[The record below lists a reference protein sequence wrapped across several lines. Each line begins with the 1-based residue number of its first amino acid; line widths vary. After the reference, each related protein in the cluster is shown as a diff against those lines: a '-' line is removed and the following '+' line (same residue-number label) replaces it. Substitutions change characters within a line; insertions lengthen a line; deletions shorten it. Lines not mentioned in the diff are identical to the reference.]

1 MEHLTHDQLDAFLS
15 GGSPADAAGLRRHLA
30 ECEACARR
38 LAARARFEEELEQA
52 ASRFATARRG
62 VWPRKALAAAAAVI
76 LFVAGGLV
84 IREAFRSGEFA
95 SAPRGMAQPGTP
107 AIAPGAPGMAARV
120 PSLCDDCVSPA
131 DLCRDLNDTAW
142 PARAALVPAMGVEY
156 STQ

>member
-1 MEHLTHDQLDAFLS
+1 MEHLTDDQLDAFLS

-38 LAARARFEEELEQA
+38 LAAAARIEMELEQA
-52 ASRFATARRG
+52 AARFAAQRRMPAR
-62 VWPRKALAAAAAVI
+62 VALAAAAALI

-84 IREAFRSGEFA
+84 IRQALRPGEIA
-95 SAPRGMAQPGTP
+95 SAPLRVVEPGPTGIVP
-107 AIAPGAPGMAARV
+107 DAPGMATRV

-131 DLCRDLNDTAW
+131 DFCRDLSDTAW
-142 PARAALVPAMGVEY
+142 PARAALVPATGAEY